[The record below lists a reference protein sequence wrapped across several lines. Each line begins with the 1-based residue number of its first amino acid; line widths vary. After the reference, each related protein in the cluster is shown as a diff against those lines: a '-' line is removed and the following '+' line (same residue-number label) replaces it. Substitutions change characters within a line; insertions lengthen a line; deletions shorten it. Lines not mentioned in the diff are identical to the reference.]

1 MVSSIRPL
9 KHKKYTLVKKT
20 WVIAISCLACLIW
33 AACFNS
39 KKETTAQQVVAAYQ
53 SDIEGLLK
61 QVDTLIAVTKKNT
74 VITDL
79 QQQFYKAKY
88 AYKQIEWLAEYYQPY
103 TARFINGPA
112 LQEVEPENKAITIEP
127 EGFQVI
133 EEYLFPAYD
142 SSSKKELVQQIA
154 LLRSNISRLQK
165 AALNLETTDAHI
177 FDALRL
183 QLFRIIALGISGFDS
198 PIAQNSIKE
207 AAASIKGIQFYLS
220 SYLQKNK
227 TSQTIDSLL
236 QATQKYLA
244 AQHDFIALDRMQLI
258 TRYLDP
264 LAENILALQNELHIP
279 VFSEPRLLK
288 AGARHLFAA
297 GIFNPDFYIPDAASA
312 SSAEKIAL
320 GEKLFY
326 DPVLSANRSRSCASC
341 HQPDKA
347 FTDRLKANKALNG
360 LASLQRNTPTLLNAA
375 LQPALFYDIRVNY
388 LEDQAKAVIT
398 NKGEMHGSLAAA
410 VKFLKEDGDYQQ
422 LFKKAYQGEEMNE
435 LHIKNAIAAYVRSLI
450 ALNSRF
456 DQYMQGNKMAMNQVE
471 IDGFNL
477 FMGKGKCGTC
487 HFVPLFNGNNPPQF
501 LKVDAEIIGVP
512 TTSDTLHP
520 RLDADQ
526 GKYYNHKIDLYRFA
540 FKTPT
545 LRNIEL
551 TAPYMHNGV
560 FNTLEEVIAFYDR
573 GGGKGLGLRLDNQT
587 LPEEQLKLS
596 AYEKKALVAFLK
608 TLNDTV
614 ITRHHK

>member
-1 MVSSIRPL
+1 M
-9 KHKKYTLVKKT
+9 KKT
-20 WVIAISCLACLIW
+20 WVIAISCLACLILIW
-33 AACFNS
+33 AACFHS
-39 KKETTAQQVVAAYQ
+39 KKETKAEQVVAAYQ
-53 SDIEGLLK
+53 GDIEALLK
-61 QVDTLIAVTKKNT
+61 QVDTLIALTKKN
-74 VITDL
+74 VAVTDL

-133 EEYLFPAYD
+133 EEFLFPVYD
-142 SSSKKELVQQIA
+142 SSSNKELLQQIA

-165 AALNLETTDAHI
+165 AALNLETTDAHV

-183 QLFRIIALGISGFDS
+183 QLFRIITLGISGFDS
-198 PIAQNSIKE
+198 PIAQNSINE
-207 AAASIKGIQFYLS
+207 AAASVKGIQFYLS

-264 LAENILALQNELHIP
+264 LAENILALQNELDIP
-279 VFSEPRLLK
+279 VFNEPRLLK
-288 AGARHLFAA
+288 AGAGHLFAA
-297 GIFNPDFYIPDAASA
+297 GIFNPDFYTPDAASA
-312 SSAEKIAL
+312 SSAVKIAL

-326 DPVLSANRSRSCASC
+326 DRVLSVNRSRSCASC

-347 FTDRLKANKALNG
+347 FTDGLKTNKALNG
-360 LASLQRNTPTLLNAA
+360 LASLRRNTPTLLNAA
-375 LQPALFYDIRVNY
+375 LQPALFYDTRVAY

-398 NKGEMHGSLAAA
+398 NKDEMHGSLSAA
-410 VKFLKEDGDYQQ
+410 VKFLKEDGEYQQ
-422 LFKKAYQGEEMNE
+422 LFKKAYQEEEINE
-435 LHIKNAIAAYVRSLI
+435 HHIKNAIAAYVRSLI

-456 DQYMQGNKMAMNQVE
+456 DQYMQGNNMAMNQVE

-487 HFVPLFNGNNPPQF
+487 HFVPLFNGTNPPQF
-501 LKVDAEIIGVP
+501 LKIDAEIIGVP
-512 TTSDTLHP
+512 ATTDTLQP
-520 RLDADQ
+520 QLDADQ

-573 GGGKGLGLRLDNQT
+573 GGGKGWGLRLDHQT
-587 LPEEQLKLS
+587 LPEERLKLS
-596 AYEKKALVAFLK
+596 AYEKKAMVAFLK

-614 ITRHHK
+614 INRQR